1 MSDVT
6 EINVETGEVAFRSY
20 TNEEIQNIN
29 NLEAPEAP
37 FIEIAQLDENKISAI
52 AKLQA
57 LGLTE
62 EEARAIA
69 GIGA

>member
-6 EINVETGEVAFRSY
+6 EINVETGEVTFRSY
-20 TNEEIQNIN
+20 TNEEIQNRN
-29 NLEAPEAP
+29 NLEAPEVP
-37 FIEIAQLDENKISAI
+37 LIEPAQLDENKISAI

-62 EEARAIA
+62 EEAKAIA
-69 GIGA
+69 GI